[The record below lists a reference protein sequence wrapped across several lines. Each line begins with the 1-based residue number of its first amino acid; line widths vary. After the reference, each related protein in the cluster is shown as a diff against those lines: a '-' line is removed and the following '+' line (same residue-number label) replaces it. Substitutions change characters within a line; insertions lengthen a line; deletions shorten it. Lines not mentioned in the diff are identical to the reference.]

1 MEIKWE
7 ELQTKR
13 RKSSRDTLECLR
25 RHNWQYEPAA
35 KELGVTNTD
44 LSNMMHN
51 MRRAG
56 VISGRPTCG
65 LIAEQIRAG
74 RMRLGDYR
82 SDFKM
87 YEIGFQR
94 WLCDQIPSKEV
105 SLLDQLLSI
114 AYDTY
119 AEEKDEKARK
129 AA

>member
-13 RKSSRDTLECLR
+13 RKSWRKTLECLR
-25 RHNWQYEPAA
+25 RHKWQYEPAA
-35 KELGVTNTD
+35 ADLGVAVTD
-44 LSNMMHN
+44 LHNMMHN

-65 LIAEQIRAG
+65 LIAEQIRASNI
-74 RMRLGDYR
+74 RLGDYR
-82 SDFKM
+82 SDVKM
-87 YEIGFQR
+87 YEVDFQR

-105 SLLDQLLSI
+105 SLLDLLLSI

-119 AEEKDEKARK
+119 ADEKERK
-129 AA
+129 EAA

>member
-13 RKSSRDTLECLR
+13 RRTWRNTLECLK
-25 RHNWQYEPAA
+25 RHKWKYEPASV
-35 KELGVTNTD
+35 ELGVTATD
-44 LSNMMHN
+44 LHNMMHS

-56 VISGRPTCG
+56 VVSGRPTCG

-74 RMRLGDYR
+74 HIRLGDYR
-82 SDFKM
+82 SDIRM
-87 YEIGFQR
+87 YESGFQR

-105 SLLDQLLSI
+105 SLLDALLSV

-119 AEEKDEKARK
+119 VEETDG
-129 AA
+129 